1 MIWQIYKVFFTYHF
15 TRSLS
20 FVAAAKFS
28 LFTFHF
34 SLKIANFANSFAKLQ
49 CTRQFK
55 EKQAF
60 LLHCSRFFVTLASPK
75 LLHLG
80 KAQINLAFHSTFRN
94 FANKNKTFY
103 NTTMLQIRCKNNN
116 MTKSFPEGT
125 SLLDVYQEFADDIKL
140 PYPVVSAKV
149 NNASQGLKFRLY
161 QNRDVEFL
169 DAREGSGHRVY
180 VRSLCFVLY
189 KATQDLFP
197 GSKLFIEHTISRG
210 YYCNFKKKGYEPM
223 VEGDVEKIRERMQEI
238 INLDMPFRRNEAT
251 TEEAL
256 RVFAERGL
264 TDKVKLLESS
274 GQIYSDYYMLGDTA
288 DYYYGPL
295 VPSAGYL
302 TVWGLETYHDGM
314 LLRVPDW
321 NNPTQL
327 AEKVDM
333 PKTYEMFAEKTKWDI
348 IMRLSNAG
356 DVNKAILKGHAS
368 ELIQVSEALQEKK
381 IVQIAE
387 EIDRR
392 FHDEENPVRMVLIT
406 GPSSS
411 GKTTFCKRLS
421 VQLLACGLRPLSF
434 STDDYF
440 VNRLD
445 TPKLPNGDYDF
456 DNIETVEYHLLEDH
470 LLRLMKGERVEI
482 PEYNFV
488 TGKREWNGKKL
499 KLAGDTVLIIEGIH
513 ALNPLLTK
521 KIPDS
526 LKYKIYISALTS
538 ISLDDHN
545 WIPVR
550 DNRLLRRII
559 RDYNKGAYTAQQTI
573 AQWKNVCEAEDQ
585 WIFPFQETADAMFNS
600 ALNIEFA
607 VLRTHAEI
615 ILASVPKNC
624 DEYAEA
630 HRLLKFLR
638 YFIPISDKEIPP
650 TSIMRE
656 FVGGSSFKYPR

>member
-1 MIWQIYKVFFTYHF
+1 M
-15 TRSLS
+15 
-20 FVAAAKFS
+20 
-28 LFTFHF
+28 
-34 SLKIANFANSFAKLQ
+34 
-49 CTRQFK
+49 
-55 EKQAF
+55 
-60 LLHCSRFFVTLASPK
+60 LH
-75 LLHLG
+75 
-80 KAQINLAFHSTFRN
+80 
-94 FANKNKTFY
+94 
-103 NTTMLQIRCKNNN
+103 IRCKNNN
-116 MTKSFPEGT
+116 VTKAFPEGC
-125 SLLDVYQEFADDIKL
+125 SLLDVYQEFADEIKL

-149 NNASQGLKFRLY
+149 NNASEGLKFRLY

-180 VRSLCFVLY
+180 VRSLCFLLY
-189 KATQDLFP
+189 KATQDVFP

-210 YYCNFKKKGYEPM
+210 YYCNFKKKNN
-223 VEGDVEKIRERMQEI
+223 EGLTNGDIEQICERMKEI
-238 INLDMPFRRNEAT
+238 VNLDMPFRRTEAT
-251 TEEAL
+251 NEEAI
-256 RVFAERGL
+256 RVFSERGFS
-264 TDKVKLLESS
+264 DKVKLLETS

-302 TVWGLETYHDGM
+302 KVFGLEPYHDGM

-321 NNPTQL
+321 NNPTIL

-333 PKTYEMFAEKTKWDI
+333 PKTYEMFREKTKWDI

-387 EIDRR
+387 DIERR
-392 FHDEENPVRMVLIT
+392 FHAEENPIRLVLIT

-421 VQLLACGLRPLSF
+421 IQLLACGLRPMSF

-440 VNRLD
+440 VNRVD

-456 DNIETVEYHLLEDH
+456 DNIETVDYALLEDH
-470 LLRLMKGERVEI
+470 LSRLMKGERVEV
-482 PEYNFV
+482 PEYNFT

-513 ALNPLLTK
+513 ALNPKLTQN
-521 KIPDS
+521 IEDS
-526 LKYKIYISALTS
+526 LKYRIYISALTS

-559 RDYNKGAYTAQQTI
+559 RDYNKGAYTARETI
-573 AQWKNVCEAEDQ
+573 AQWKNVCEAEDK
-585 WIFPFQETADAMFNS
+585 WIFPYQETADAMFNS

-615 ILASVPKNC
+615 ILSSVQ
-624 DEYAEA
+624 
-630 HRLLKFLR
+630 RLKFIH
-638 YFIPISDKEIPP
+638 YFLPVSDKEIPP

-656 FVGGSSFKYPR
+656 FVGGSSFKY

>member
-1 MIWQIYKVFFTYHF
+1 
-15 TRSLS
+15 
-20 FVAAAKFS
+20 
-28 LFTFHF
+28 
-34 SLKIANFANSFAKLQ
+34 
-49 CTRQFK
+49 
-55 EKQAF
+55 
-60 LLHCSRFFVTLASPK
+60 
-75 LLHLG
+75 
-80 KAQINLAFHSTFRN
+80 
-94 FANKNKTFY
+94 
-103 NTTMLQIRCKNNN
+103 MLQIRCKNNN
-116 MTKSFPEGT
+116 VTKSFPEGV

-149 NNASQGLKFRLY
+149 NNASQGLKFRVF
-161 QNRDVEFL
+161 QNRDVEFM
-169 DAREGSGHRVY
+169 DARQGSGHRVY
-180 VRSLCFVLY
+180 VRSLCFLLY
-189 KATQDLFP
+189 KATQDVFP

-210 YYCNFKKKGYEPM
+210 YYCNFKKKSNEPLSD
-223 VEGDVEKIRERMQEI
+223 GDVELICERMQEI
-238 INLDMPFRRNEAT
+238 VNLDMPFRRTEAT
-251 TEEAL
+251 NEEAI
-256 RVFAERGL
+256 RVFAERGFA
-264 TDKVKLLESS
+264 DKVKLLETS
-274 GQIYSDYYMLGDTA
+274 GQIYSDYYTLGDTA
-288 DYYYGPL
+288 DYYHGPL

-302 TVWGLETYHDGM
+302 KVFGLEPYHDGM

-321 NNPTQL
+321 NNPTIL

-333 PKTYEMFAEKTKWDI
+333 PKTYEMFAEKTRWDI

-387 EIDRR
+387 DIERR
-392 FHDEENPVRMVLIT
+392 FHAEENPIRLVLIT

-421 VQLLACGLRPLSF
+421 IQLLACGLRPLSF

-440 VNRLD
+440 VNRVD

-456 DNIETVEYHLLEDH
+456 DNIEAVDYHLLEDH
-470 LLRLMKGERVEI
+470 LTRLMKGERVEI
-482 PEYNFV
+482 PEYNFT

-513 ALNPLLTK
+513 ALNPLLTQQ
-521 KIPDS
+521 INNS

-545 WIPVR
+545 WIPVH

-559 RDYNKGAYTAQQTI
+559 RDYNKGAFTAQETI
-573 AQWKNVCEAEDQ
+573 AQWDNVCQAEDR
-585 WIFPFQETADAMFNS
+585 WISPYQETADVMFNS

-615 ILASVPKNC
+615 ILSSVPKNC
-624 DEYAEA
+624 KEYSEA
-630 HRLLKFLR
+630 HRLLKFIH
-638 YFIPISDKEIPP
+638 YFLPVSDKEIPP

-656 FVGGSSFKYPR
+656 FLGGSSFKY

>member
-1 MIWQIYKVFFTYHF
+1 
-15 TRSLS
+15 
-20 FVAAAKFS
+20 
-28 LFTFHF
+28 
-34 SLKIANFANSFAKLQ
+34 
-49 CTRQFK
+49 
-55 EKQAF
+55 
-60 LLHCSRFFVTLASPK
+60 
-75 LLHLG
+75 
-80 KAQINLAFHSTFRN
+80 
-94 FANKNKTFY
+94 
-103 NTTMLQIRCKNNN
+103 MLQIRCKNNN
-116 MTKSFPEGT
+116 VTKSFPEGT
-125 SLLDVYQEFADDIKL
+125 SLLDVYQEFADEIHL

-149 NNASQGLKFRLY
+149 NNTSQGLKFRLY

-180 VRSLCFVLY
+180 VRSLCFLLY
-189 KATQDLFP
+189 KATQDVFP
-197 GSKLFIEHTISRG
+197 GSKLFIEHSLSRG
-210 YYCNFKKKGYEPM
+210 YYCNFKKGTRSQVTDK
-223 VEGDVEKIRERMQEI
+223 DVAQIKTRMQEI
-238 INLDMPFRRNEAT
+238 VDLDMPFRRTEAT
-251 TEEAL
+251 TEEAI
-256 RVFAERGL
+256 RVFTERGFS
-264 TDKVKLLESS
+264 DKVKLLETS
-274 GQIYSDYYMLGDTA
+274 GQIYSDYYMLGDTV

-302 TVWGLETYHDGM
+302 KVWDLERFEDGL

-321 NNPTQL
+321 NNPSQV
-327 AEKVDM
+327 AEKVAQ
-333 PKTYEMFAEKTKWDI
+333 PKTFGMFAEKTRWDI

-356 DVNKAILKGHAS
+356 DVNKAIMRGYAS

-392 FHDEENPVRMVLIT
+392 FHQKKNPVRIVLIT

-421 VQLLACGLRPLSF
+421 VQLLACGLRPVSF

-456 DNIETVEYHLLEDH
+456 DNIETVDYHLMEDH
-470 LLRLMKGERVEI
+470 LMRLMAGERVEI

-488 TGKREWNGKKL
+488 TGKREYNGKKL
-499 KLAGDTVLIIEGIH
+499 KLNSDTVLIIEGIH
-513 ALNPLLTK
+513 ALNPLLTQ
-521 KIPDS
+521 KIDDS

-585 WIFPFQETADAMFNS
+585 WIFPFQETADVMFNS

-607 VLRTHAEI
+607 VLRTHAEL
-615 ILASVPKNC
+615 ILTSVPKNC
-624 DEYAEA
+624 EEYAEA

-638 YFIPISDKEIPP
+638 FFLPVSDKEIPP

-656 FVGGSSFKYPR
+656 FVGGSSFKY

>member
-1 MIWQIYKVFFTYHF
+1 
-15 TRSLS
+15 
-20 FVAAAKFS
+20 
-28 LFTFHF
+28 
-34 SLKIANFANSFAKLQ
+34 
-49 CTRQFK
+49 
-55 EKQAF
+55 
-60 LLHCSRFFVTLASPK
+60 
-75 LLHLG
+75 
-80 KAQINLAFHSTFRN
+80 
-94 FANKNKTFY
+94 
-103 NTTMLQIRCKNNN
+103 MLQIRCKNNN
-116 MTKSFPEGT
+116 KTKSFPEGT
-125 SLLDVYQEFADDIKL
+125 SLLDVYHEFADEL
-140 PYPVVSAKV
+140 QMPYPVVSAKV
-149 NNASQGLKFRLY
+149 NNASQGLKFRLF

-169 DAREGSGHRVY
+169 DARQGSGHRVY

-189 KATQDLFP
+189 KAASDVFP

-210 YYCNFKKKGYEPM
+210 YYCNFKKKGGEPLA
-223 VEGDVEKIRERMQEI
+223 EGDVERIHKRMEEI
-238 INLDMPFRRNEAT
+238 IALDMPFRRSEAT
-251 TEEAL
+251 NEEAI
-256 RVFAERGL
+256 RVFAERGF
-264 TDKVKLLESS
+264 TDKVKLLETS
-274 GQIYSDYYMLGDTA
+274 GQIYSDYYMLGDTV

-302 TVWGLETYHDGM
+302 KVWDVEPYHDGM

-321 NNPTQL
+321 HNPLVL

-333 PKTYEMFAEKTKWDI
+333 PKTYEMFAEKTRWDI

-356 DVNKAILKGHAS
+356 DVNKAIMKGHAS

-392 FHDEENPVRMVLIT
+392 FRAEENPVRLVLIT

-421 VQLLACGLRPLSF
+421 IQLLACGLRPYSI

-440 VNRLD
+440 VNRVD

-456 DNIETVEYHLLEDH
+456 DNIEAVEYSLLEDH
-470 LLRLMKGERVEI
+470 LTRLMKGERVEV

-488 TGKREWNGKKL
+488 TGKREYNGKKV
-499 KLAGDTVLIIEGIH
+499 KLSSDSVLIIEGIH
-513 ALNPLLTK
+513 ALNPLLTQKIDDSK
-521 KIPDS
+521 KF
-526 LKYKIYISALTS
+526 KIYISALTS

-559 RDYNKGAYTAQQTI
+559 RDYNKGAFTAQQTI
-573 AQWKNVCEAEDQ
+573 SQWKNVCEAEDK

-615 ILASVPKNC
+615 ILSSVPKNC
-624 DEYAEA
+624 PEYSEA
-630 HRLLKFLR
+630 HRLLKFIH
-638 YFIPISDKEIPP
+638 YFIPVDDKEIPP

-656 FVGGSSFKYPR
+656 FVGGSSFKYR

>member
-1 MIWQIYKVFFTYHF
+1 
-15 TRSLS
+15 L
-20 FVAAAKFS
+20 
-28 LFTFHF
+28 
-34 SLKIANFANSFAKLQ
+34 
-49 CTRQFK
+49 
-55 EKQAF
+55 
-60 LLHCSRFFVTLASPK
+60 
-75 LLHLG
+75 
-80 KAQINLAFHSTFRN
+80 
-94 FANKNKTFY
+94 
-103 NTTMLQIRCKNNN
+103 LQIRCKNNN
-116 MTKSFPEGT
+116 VTKSFPEGC
-125 SLLDVYQEFADDIKL
+125 SLLEVYQEFADEIKL

-149 NNASQGLKFRLY
+149 NNTPQGLKFRLY

-169 DAREGSGHRVY
+169 DAREGSGHHAY

-210 YYCNFKKKGYEPM
+210 YYCNFKKKTGEPLTD
-223 VEGDVEKIRERMQEI
+223 GDVEQLNKRIQEI

-251 TEEAL
+251 NEETI
-256 RVFAERGL
+256 RVFVERGL
-264 TDKVKLLESS
+264 TDKVKLLETS

-302 TVWGLETYHDGM
+302 TVWGLERYHDGM

-321 NNPTQL
+321 YNPTLL

-333 PKTYEMFAEKTKWDI
+333 PKTYSMFAEKTRWDI
-348 IMRLSNAG
+348 IMHLSNAG

-387 EIDRR
+387 EIARKN
-392 FHDEENPVRMVLIT
+392 EVMQTSNSKSQTPLVLIT

-421 VQLLACGLRPLSF
+421 IQLLACGLRPLSI

-456 DNIETVEYHLLEDH
+456 DNIETVDYHLLEDH
-470 LLRLMKGERVEI
+470 LTKLMRGERIEV

-488 TGKREWNGKKL
+488 TGKREWNGKRL
-499 KLAGDTVLIIEGIH
+499 KLSGDTVLIIEGIH

-521 KIPDS
+521 NIPDET
-526 LKYKIYISALTS
+526 KFKIYISALTS

-573 AQWKNVCEAEDQ
+573 SQWKNVCEAEDK
-585 WIFPFQETADAMFNS
+585 WIFPYQETADVMFNS

-607 VLRTHAEI
+607 VLRTHAEL
-615 ILASVPKNC
+615 ILSSVPKNC
-624 DEYAEA
+624 PEYSEA
-630 HRLLKFLR
+630 HRLLKFIR
-638 YFIPISDKEIPP
+638 FFIPISDKEIPP

-656 FVGGSSFKYPR
+656 FVGGSSFKY

>member
-1 MIWQIYKVFFTYHF
+1 
-15 TRSLS
+15 
-20 FVAAAKFS
+20 
-28 LFTFHF
+28 
-34 SLKIANFANSFAKLQ
+34 
-49 CTRQFK
+49 
-55 EKQAF
+55 
-60 LLHCSRFFVTLASPK
+60 
-75 LLHLG
+75 
-80 KAQINLAFHSTFRN
+80 
-94 FANKNKTFY
+94 
-103 NTTMLQIRCKNNN
+103 MLQIRCKNINK
-116 MTKSFPEGT
+116 TKSFPEGS
-125 SLLDVYQEFADDIKL
+125 SLLDVYQAFADEIQL
-140 PYPVVSAKV
+140 PYPVISAKV
-149 NNASQGLKFRLY
+149 NNTSQGLKFRLY

-169 DAREGSGHRVY
+169 DARVGSGFRVY

-189 KATQDLFP
+189 KATQDVFA
-197 GSKLFIEHTISRG
+197 GSKLFIEHSLSRG
-210 YYCNFKKKGYEPM
+210 YYCNFKKKNGETLT
-223 VEGDVEKIRERMQEI
+223 EGDVELISQRMQEI
-238 INLDMPFRRNEAT
+238 IDLDMPFRRTEAT
-251 TEEAL
+251 NEEAV
-256 RVFAERGL
+256 RIFADRNL
-264 TDKVKLLESS
+264 MDKVKLLETS
-274 GQIYSDYYMLGDTA
+274 GHAYTDYYTLGDTV

-295 VPSAGYL
+295 VPSTSYL
-302 TVWGLETYHDGM
+302 KVWGLETYQDGM

-321 NNPTQL
+321 NNPSKI

-333 PKTYEMFAEKTKWDI
+333 PKTFEMFAEKTRWDI

-356 DVNKAILKGHAS
+356 DVNKAIMRGHAS

-392 FHDEENPVRMVLIT
+392 FHDEEKPIKIVLIT

-421 VQLLACGLRPLSF
+421 IQLLACGLRPLSI

-440 VNRLD
+440 VNRVD
-445 TPKLPNGDYDF
+445 TPLLPNGDYDF
-456 DNIETVEYHLLEDH
+456 DNIETVDYHMLEDH
-470 LLRLMKGERVEI
+470 LTRLMKGERVEV
-482 PEYNFV
+482 PEYNFT

-499 KLAGDTVLIIEGIH
+499 KLSGDTVLIIEGIH

-521 KIPDS
+521 DINDN

-559 RDYNKGAYTAQQTI
+559 RDYNKGAFTAQQTI
-573 AQWKNVCEAEDQ
+573 AQWKNVCEAEDR
-585 WIFPFQETADAMFNS
+585 WIFPFQETADVMFNS

-607 VLRTHAEI
+607 VLRIHAEI

-624 DEYAEA
+624 PEYAEA
-630 HRLLKFLR
+630 HRLMKFIH
-638 YFIPISDKEIPP
+638 YFLPVSDKEIPP

-656 FVGGSSFKYPR
+656 FVGGSSFKY

>member
-1 MIWQIYKVFFTYHF
+1 
-15 TRSLS
+15 
-20 FVAAAKFS
+20 
-28 LFTFHF
+28 
-34 SLKIANFANSFAKLQ
+34 
-49 CTRQFK
+49 
-55 EKQAF
+55 
-60 LLHCSRFFVTLASPK
+60 
-75 LLHLG
+75 
-80 KAQINLAFHSTFRN
+80 
-94 FANKNKTFY
+94 
-103 NTTMLQIRCKNNN
+103 MLQIRCKNNN
-116 MTKSFPEGT
+116 VTKSFPEGS
-125 SLLDVYQEFADDIKL
+125 SLLDVYQEFADDIRL

-149 NNASQGLKFRLY
+149 NNTSQGLKFRLY

-180 VRSLCFVLY
+180 VRSLSFLLY
-189 KATQDLFP
+189 KATQDVYP
-197 GSKLFIEHTISRG
+197 GSKLFIEHSLSRG
-210 YYCNFKKKGYEPM
+210 YYCNFKKKSAETLTD
-223 VEGDVEKIRERMQEI
+223 EDVEKIKQRMHEI
-238 INLDMPFRRNEAT
+238 VDLDMPFRRTEAT
-251 TEEAL
+251 NEEAI
-256 RVFAERGL
+256 RVFSERGFA
-264 TDKVKLLESS
+264 DKVKLLETS
-274 GQIYSDYYMLGDTA
+274 GHIYSDYYTLGDTV

-302 TVWGLETYHDGM
+302 NVWDLERYEDGL

-321 NNPTQL
+321 NNPL
-327 AEKVDM
+327 KVAEKIPQ
-333 PKTYEMFAEKTKWDI
+333 PKTFEMFAEKTRWDI

-356 DVNKAILKGHAS
+356 DVNKAIMRGYAS

-387 EIDRR
+387 EIERR
-392 FHDEENPVRMVLIT
+392 FHREQDPVRIVLIT

-421 VQLLACGLRPLSF
+421 VQLLACGLRPVSF

-440 VNRLD
+440 VNRVD

-456 DNIETVEYHLLEDH
+456 DNIETVEYALLEDH
-470 LLRLMKGERVEI
+470 LLRLMNGERVEI

-488 TGKREWNGKKL
+488 TGKREYNGKKL
-499 KLAGDTVLIIEGIH
+499 KLGNDTVLIIEGIH

-521 KIPDS
+521 KIPDT
-526 LKYKIYISALTS
+526 LKYKVFISALTS

-545 WIPVR
+545 WIPTR

-573 AQWKNVCEAEDQ
+573 AQWKNVLAAEEQ
-585 WIFPFQETADAMFNS
+585 WISPFQETADVMFNS

-615 ILASVPKNC
+615 ILASVPRNC
-624 DEYAEA
+624 PEYAEA
-630 HRLLKFLR
+630 HRLLKFIHFFL
-638 YFIPISDKEIPP
+638 PVSDKEIPP

-656 FVGGSSFKYPR
+656 FVGGSSFKYPK

>member
-1 MIWQIYKVFFTYHF
+1 
-15 TRSLS
+15 
-20 FVAAAKFS
+20 
-28 LFTFHF
+28 
-34 SLKIANFANSFAKLQ
+34 
-49 CTRQFK
+49 
-55 EKQAF
+55 
-60 LLHCSRFFVTLASPK
+60 
-75 LLHLG
+75 
-80 KAQINLAFHSTFRN
+80 
-94 FANKNKTFY
+94 
-103 NTTMLQIRCKNNN
+103 MLQIRCKNNN
-116 MTKSFPEGT
+116 VTKSFPEGC
-125 SLLDVYQEFADDIKL
+125 SLLDVYQEFQDEINL

-149 NNASQGLKFRLY
+149 NNASQGLKFRLF
-161 QNRDVEFL
+161 QNRDVEFM

-180 VRSLCFVLY
+180 VRSLSFVLY
-189 KATQDLFP
+189 KATQDIFP
-197 GSKLFIEHTISRG
+197 GSKLFIEHSLCRG
-210 YYCNFKKKGYEPM
+210 YYCNFKKKALEPLTDS
-223 VEGDVEKIRERMQEI
+223 DVDQIRQRMKEI
-238 INLDMPFRRNEAT
+238 IDLDMPFRRTEAT
-251 TEEAL
+251 NEEAI
-256 RVFAERGL
+256 RVFAERGFS
-264 TDKVKLLESS
+264 DKVKLLETS
-274 GQIYSDYYMLGDTA
+274 GQIYSDYYTLGDTV

-302 TVWGLETYHDGM
+302 KVWGLERYEQGL

-321 NNPTQL
+321 NNPNQL
-327 AEKVDM
+327 AEKVDQ
-333 PKTYEMFAEKTKWDI
+333 PKTFEMFAEKTKWDI

-356 DVNKAILKGHAS
+356 DVNKAIMRGHAS

-387 EIDRR
+387 EIDSR
-392 FHDEENPVRMVLIT
+392 FHREKDPVRIVLIT

-421 VQLLACGLRPLSF
+421 VQLLACGLRPISF

-440 VNRLD
+440 VNRVD

-456 DNIETVEYHLLEDH
+456 DNIETVEYSLLEDH
-470 LLRLMKGERVEI
+470 LLRLMQGERVEI

-499 KLAGDTVLIIEGIH
+499 KLGSDTVLIIEGIH

-521 KIPDS
+521 NIPDAI
-526 LKYKIYISALTS
+526 KYKVYISALTS

-573 AQWKNVCEAEDQ
+573 AQWKNVLEAENQ
-585 WIFPFQETADAMFNS
+585 WIFPYQESADAMFNS

-615 ILASVPKNC
+615 ILSSVPKNC
-624 DEYAEA
+624 PEYSEA
-630 HRLLKFLR
+630 HRLLKFIHFFL
-638 YFIPISDKEIPP
+638 PVSDKEIPP

-656 FVGGSSFKYPR
+656 FVGGSSFKY

>member
-1 MIWQIYKVFFTYHF
+1 M
-15 TRSLS
+15 
-20 FVAAAKFS
+20 
-28 LFTFHF
+28 
-34 SLKIANFANSFAKLQ
+34 
-49 CTRQFK
+49 
-55 EKQAF
+55 
-60 LLHCSRFFVTLASPK
+60 
-75 LLHLG
+75 
-80 KAQINLAFHSTFRN
+80 
-94 FANKNKTFY
+94 
-103 NTTMLQIRCKNNN
+103 
-116 MTKSFPEGT
+116 
-125 SLLDVYQEFADDIKL
+125 DVYQEFQEEIKL

-149 NNASQGLKFRLY
+149 NNVSQGLKFRLF

-169 DAREGSGHRVY
+169 DARDGSGHRAY
-180 VRSLCFVLY
+180 VRSLSFVLY

-197 GSKLFIEHTISRG
+197 GSKLFIEHSLCRG
-210 YYCNFKKKGYEPM
+210 YYCNFKKRTPDALTDD
-223 VEGDVEKIRERMQEI
+223 DVKQICRRIQEI
-238 INLDMPFRRNEAT
+238 IDLDMPFRRTEAT
-251 TEEAL
+251 NEEAI
-256 RVFAERGL
+256 RVFTDRGFS
-264 TDKVKLLESS
+264 DKVKLLETS
-274 GQIYSDYYMLGDTA
+274 GQIYSDYYTLGDTV

-302 TVWGLETYHDGM
+302 KVWGLERYEQGM

-321 NNPTQL
+321 NDPSRL
-327 AEKVDM
+327 AEKVAQ
-333 PKTYEMFAEKTKWDI
+333 PKTFEMFAEKTRWDI

-356 DVNKAILKGHAS
+356 DVNKAIMRGHAS

-392 FHDEENPVRMVLIT
+392 FHRKKNPVRLVLIT

-411 GKTTFCKRLS
+411 GKSTFCKRLS
-421 VQLLACGLRPLSF
+421 VQLLACGLRPISF

-440 VNRLD
+440 VNRVD

-456 DNIETVEYHLLEDH
+456 DNVAAVDYKLLGEHLA
-470 LLRLMKGERVEI
+470 RLMKGETVEV

-488 TGKREWNGKKL
+488 TGKREFNGKRL
-499 KLAGDTVLIIEGIH
+499 RLSGDTVLIIEGIH

-521 KIPDS
+521 DVDDA

-559 RDYNKGAYTAQQTI
+559 RDYNKGAFTAQQTI
-573 AQWKNVCEAEDQ
+573 SQWKNVCEAEEQ
-585 WIFPFQETADAMFNS
+585 WIFPYQETADVMFNS

-607 VLRTHAEI
+607 VLRIHAEL
-615 ILASVPKNC
+615 ILSSVPKNC
-624 DEYAEA
+624 PEYAEA
-630 HRLLKFLR
+630 HRLLKFIH
-638 YFIPISDKEIPP
+638 YFLPISDKEIPP

-656 FVGGSSFKYPR
+656 FVGGSSFKY

>member
-1 MIWQIYKVFFTYHF
+1 
-15 TRSLS
+15 
-20 FVAAAKFS
+20 
-28 LFTFHF
+28 
-34 SLKIANFANSFAKLQ
+34 
-49 CTRQFK
+49 
-55 EKQAF
+55 
-60 LLHCSRFFVTLASPK
+60 
-75 LLHLG
+75 
-80 KAQINLAFHSTFRN
+80 
-94 FANKNKTFY
+94 
-103 NTTMLQIRCKNNN
+103 MLQIRCKNNN
-116 MTKSFPEGT
+116 VTKSFPEGT
-125 SLLDVYQEFADDIKL
+125 SLLDVYQEFADEIHL

-149 NNASQGLKFRLY
+149 NNTSQGLKFRLY

-180 VRSLCFVLY
+180 VRSLCFLLY
-189 KATQDLFP
+189 KATQDVFP
-197 GSKLFIEHTISRG
+197 GSKLFIEHSLSRG
-210 YYCNFKKKGYEPM
+210 YYCNFKKGTRSQVTDE
-223 VEGDVEKIRERMQEI
+223 DVAQIKARMQEI
-238 INLDMPFRRNEAT
+238 VDLDMPFRRTEAT
-251 TEEAL
+251 TEEAI
-256 RVFAERGL
+256 RVFTERGFQ
-264 TDKVKLLESS
+264 DKVKLLETS
-274 GQIYSDYYMLGDTA
+274 GQIYSDYYMLGDTV

-302 TVWGLETYHDGM
+302 KVWDLERFEDGL

-321 NNPTQL
+321 NNPSQV
-327 AEKVDM
+327 AEKVAQ
-333 PKTYEMFAEKTKWDI
+333 PKTFGMFAEKTRWDI

-356 DVNKAILKGHAS
+356 DVNKAIMRGYAS

-381 IVQIAE
+381 IVKIAE

-392 FHDEENPVRMVLIT
+392 FHQKENPVRIVLIT

-421 VQLLACGLRPLSF
+421 VQLLACGLRPVSF

-456 DNIETVEYHLLEDH
+456 DNIETVDYHLMEDH
-470 LLRLMKGERVEI
+470 LMRLMAGERVEI

-488 TGKREWNGKKL
+488 TGKREYNGKKL
-499 KLAGDTVLIIEGIH
+499 KLNSDTVLIIEGIH
-513 ALNPLLTK
+513 ALNPLLTQ
-521 KIPDS
+521 KIDDS

-585 WIFPFQETADAMFNS
+585 WIFPCQETADVMFNS

-607 VLRTHAEI
+607 VLRTHAEL
-615 ILASVPKNC
+615 ILTSVPKNC
-624 DEYAEA
+624 EEYAEA

-638 YFIPISDKEIPP
+638 FFLPVSDKEIPP

-656 FVGGSSFKYPR
+656 FVGGSSFKY

>member
-1 MIWQIYKVFFTYHF
+1 
-15 TRSLS
+15 
-20 FVAAAKFS
+20 
-28 LFTFHF
+28 
-34 SLKIANFANSFAKLQ
+34 
-49 CTRQFK
+49 
-55 EKQAF
+55 
-60 LLHCSRFFVTLASPK
+60 
-75 LLHLG
+75 
-80 KAQINLAFHSTFRN
+80 
-94 FANKNKTFY
+94 
-103 NTTMLQIRCKNNN
+103 MLQIRCKNNN
-116 MTKSFPEGT
+116 VTKSFPEGS
-125 SLLDVYQEFADDIKL
+125 SLLDVYQEFADEIRL

-149 NNASQGLKFRLY
+149 NNTSQGLKFRLY

-180 VRSLCFVLY
+180 VRSLCFLLY
-189 KATQDLFP
+189 KATQDMFP
-197 GSKLFIEHTISRG
+197 GSKLFIEHSLSRG
-210 YYCNFKKKGYEPM
+210 YYCNFKKKTAESLQDD
-223 VEGDVEKIRERMQEI
+223 DVFQIKARMKEI
-238 INLDMPFRRNEAT
+238 VGLDMPFRRTEAT
-251 TEEAL
+251 TEEAV
-256 RVFAERGL
+256 RVFTERGFQ
-264 TDKVKLLESS
+264 DKVKLLETS
-274 GQIYSDYYMLGDTA
+274 GQAYSDYYTLGDTV

-302 TVWGLETYHDGM
+302 QVWDLERYEEGL

-321 NNPTQL
+321 NNPSRV
-327 AEKVDM
+327 AEKVAQ
-333 PKTYEMFAEKTKWDI
+333 PKTFSMFAEKTRWDI

-356 DVNKAILKGHAS
+356 DVNKAIMRGYAS

-392 FHDEENPVRMVLIT
+392 FHQEKDPVRIVLIT

-421 VQLLACGLRPLSF
+421 IQLLACGLRPVSF

-456 DNIETVEYHLLEDH
+456 DNIETVDYHLMEDH
-470 LLRLMKGERVEI
+470 LMRLMAGERVEI

-488 TGKREWNGKKL
+488 TGKREYNGKRL
-499 KLAGDTVLIIEGIH
+499 KLGSDTVLIIEGIH
-513 ALNPLLTK
+513 ALNPLLTQ
-521 KIPDS
+521 KIDDT

-559 RDYNKGAYTAQQTI
+559 RDYNKGAYTARQTI
-573 AQWKNVCEAEDQ
+573 AQWKNVCEAEDR

-615 ILASVPKNC
+615 ILSSVPRNC
-624 DEYAEA
+624 PEYAEA
-630 HRLLKFLR
+630 HRLLKFIHFFL
-638 YFIPISDKEIPP
+638 PVSDKEIPP

-656 FVGGSSFKYPR
+656 FVGGSSFKY

>member
-1 MIWQIYKVFFTYHF
+1 
-15 TRSLS
+15 
-20 FVAAAKFS
+20 
-28 LFTFHF
+28 
-34 SLKIANFANSFAKLQ
+34 
-49 CTRQFK
+49 
-55 EKQAF
+55 
-60 LLHCSRFFVTLASPK
+60 
-75 LLHLG
+75 
-80 KAQINLAFHSTFRN
+80 
-94 FANKNKTFY
+94 
-103 NTTMLQIRCKNNN
+103 MLQIRCKNNN
-116 MTKSFPEGT
+116 VTKSFPEGT
-125 SLLDVYQEFADDIKL
+125 SLLDVYQEFADEIRL

-149 NNASQGLKFRLY
+149 NNTSQGLKFRLY

-180 VRSLCFVLY
+180 VRSLSFLLY

-197 GSKLFIEHTISRG
+197 GSKLFIEHSLSRG
-210 YYCNFKKKGYEPM
+210 YYCNFKKKSTGNSSDHPAHPGTPPRSALPLVSDKNFGGEK
-223 VEGDVEKIRERMQEI
+223 VTDEDVAKIKARMQEI
-238 INLDMPFRRNEAT
+238 VNLDMPFRRTEAT
-251 TEEAL
+251 TEEAI
-256 RVFAERGL
+256 RVFTERGFQ
-264 TDKVKLLESS
+264 DKVKLLETS
-274 GQIYSDYYMLGDTA
+274 GQIYSDYYTLGDTV

-302 TVWGLETYHDGM
+302 QVWDLERYEEGL

-321 NNPTQL
+321 NNPSKV
-327 AEKVDM
+327 AEKVAQ
-333 PKTYEMFAEKTKWDI
+333 PKTFGMFAEKTRWDI

-356 DVNKAILKGHAS
+356 DVNKAIMRGYAS

-392 FHDEENPVRMVLIT
+392 FHQEKDPVRIVLIT

-421 VQLLACGLRPLSF
+421 VQLLACGLRPVSF

-440 VNRLD
+440 VNRVD

-456 DNIETVEYHLLEDH
+456 DNIETVDYHLMEDH
-470 LLRLMKGERVEI
+470 LMRLMAGERVEI

-488 TGKREWNGKKL
+488 TGKREMNGKKL
-499 KLAGDTVLIIEGIH
+499 KLGNDTVLIIEGIH
-513 ALNPLLTK
+513 ALNPLLTQK
-521 KIPDS
+521 LPDS

-585 WIFPFQETADAMFNS
+585 WIFPYQETADVSSRFFP
-600 ALNIEFA
+600 LKY
-607 VLRTHAEI
+607 
-615 ILASVPKNC
+615 ASPSV
-624 DEYAEA
+624 
-630 HRLLKFLR
+630 
-638 YFIPISDKEIPP
+638 
-650 TSIMRE
+650 TS
-656 FVGGSSFKYPR
+656 

>member
-1 MIWQIYKVFFTYHF
+1 
-15 TRSLS
+15 
-20 FVAAAKFS
+20 
-28 LFTFHF
+28 
-34 SLKIANFANSFAKLQ
+34 
-49 CTRQFK
+49 
-55 EKQAF
+55 
-60 LLHCSRFFVTLASPK
+60 
-75 LLHLG
+75 
-80 KAQINLAFHSTFRN
+80 
-94 FANKNKTFY
+94 
-103 NTTMLQIRCKNNN
+103 MLQIRCKNNN
-116 MTKSFPEGT
+116 VTKSFPEGT
-125 SLLDVYQEFADDIKL
+125 SLLDVYQEYANDINL

-180 VRSLCFVLY
+180 VRSLSFVLY
-189 KATQDLFP
+189 KATQDVFP
-197 GSKLFIEHTISRG
+197 GSKLFIEHSLCRG
-210 YYCNFKKKGYEPM
+210 YYCNFKKKNNEPLTD
-223 VEGDVEKIRERMQEI
+223 EDVTQIRQRMQEI
-238 INLDMPFRRNEAT
+238 IDLDMPFRRTEAT
-251 TEEAL
+251 TEEAI
-256 RVFAERGL
+256 RVFADRGFS
-264 TDKVKLLESS
+264 DKVKLLETS
-274 GQIYSDYYMLGDTA
+274 GQIYSDYYTLGDTV

-302 TVWGLETYHDGM
+302 KVWGLERYEEGL

-321 NNPTQL
+321 NNPLKL
-327 AEKVDM
+327 AEKVEQ
-333 PKTYEMFAEKTKWDI
+333 PKTFEMFAEKTRWDI

-356 DVNKAILKGHAS
+356 DVNKAIMRGHAS

-387 EIDRR
+387 EIERR
-392 FHDEENPVRMVLIT
+392 FHRENNHVRLVLIT

-421 VQLLACGLRPLSF
+421 VQLLACGLRPVSF

-440 VNRLD
+440 VNRVD

-456 DNIETVEYHLLEDH
+456 DNIEAVEYSLLEEHLLK
-470 LLRLMKGERVEI
+470 LMEGERVEI

-521 KIPDS
+521 NIPDAM
-526 LKYKIYISALTS
+526 KYKIYISALTS

-559 RDYNKGAYTAQQTI
+559 RDYNKGAFTAQQTI
-573 AQWKNVCEAEDQ
+573 AQWKNVLEAEDK
-585 WIFPFQETADAMFNS
+585 WIFPFQESADVMFNS

-624 DEYAEA
+624 AEYAEA
-630 HRLLKFLR
+630 HRLLKFIHFFL
-638 YFIPISDKEIPP
+638 PVSDKEIPP

-656 FVGGSSFKYPR
+656 FLGGSSFKY

>member
-1 MIWQIYKVFFTYHF
+1 
-15 TRSLS
+15 
-20 FVAAAKFS
+20 
-28 LFTFHF
+28 
-34 SLKIANFANSFAKLQ
+34 
-49 CTRQFK
+49 
-55 EKQAF
+55 
-60 LLHCSRFFVTLASPK
+60 
-75 LLHLG
+75 
-80 KAQINLAFHSTFRN
+80 
-94 FANKNKTFY
+94 
-103 NTTMLQIRCKNNN
+103 MLQIRCKNNN
-116 MTKSFPEGT
+116 VTKSFPEGC
-125 SLLDVYQEFADDIKL
+125 SLLDVYQEFQDDIKL

-180 VRSLCFVLY
+180 VRSLSFVLY
-189 KATQDLFP
+189 KATQDVFP
-197 GSKLFIEHTISRG
+197 GSKLFIEHSLCRG
-210 YYCNFKKKGYEPM
+210 YYCNFKKKNAEPLTD
-223 VEGDVEKIRERMQEI
+223 EDVALISQRMQEI
-238 INLDMPFRRNEAT
+238 INLDMPFRRTEAT
-251 TEEAL
+251 NEEAI
-256 RVFAERGL
+256 RVFAERGFS
-264 TDKVKLLESS
+264 DKVKLLETS
-274 GQIYSDYYMLGDTA
+274 GQIYSDYYTLGDTV

-302 TVWGLETYHDGM
+302 KVWGLERYEQGL

-321 NNPTQL
+321 NNPNQL
-327 AEKVDM
+327 AEKVDQ
-333 PKTYEMFAEKTKWDI
+333 PKTFEMFAEKTKWDI

-356 DVNKAILKGHAS
+356 DVNKAIMRGYAS

-387 EIDRR
+387 DIESR
-392 FHDEENPVRMVLIT
+392 FHREQDPVRIVLIT

-421 VQLLACGLRPLSF
+421 VQLLACGLRPVSF

-440 VNRLD
+440 VNRVD

-456 DNIETVEYHLLEDH
+456 DNIEAVEYSLLEDH
-470 LLRLMKGERVEI
+470 LLRLMQGERVEI

-499 KLAGDTVLIIEGIH
+499 KLGSDTVLIIEGIH

-559 RDYNKGAYTAQQTI
+559 RDYNKGAFTAQQTI
-573 AQWKNVCEAEDQ
+573 AQWKNVMEAENQ
-585 WIFPFQETADAMFNS
+585 WIFPYQESADVMFNS

-615 ILASVPKNC
+615 ILSSVPKNC
-624 DEYAEA
+624 PEYSEA
-630 HRLLKFLR
+630 HRLLKFIHFFL
-638 YFIPISDKEIPP
+638 PVSDKEIPP

-656 FVGGSSFKYPR
+656 FVGGSSFKY

>member
-1 MIWQIYKVFFTYHF
+1 
-15 TRSLS
+15 
-20 FVAAAKFS
+20 
-28 LFTFHF
+28 
-34 SLKIANFANSFAKLQ
+34 
-49 CTRQFK
+49 
-55 EKQAF
+55 
-60 LLHCSRFFVTLASPK
+60 
-75 LLHLG
+75 
-80 KAQINLAFHSTFRN
+80 
-94 FANKNKTFY
+94 
-103 NTTMLQIRCKNNN
+103 MLQIRCKNNN
-116 MTKSFPEGT
+116 KTKSFPEGT
-125 SLLDVYQEFADDIKL
+125 SLLDVYHEFADEL
-140 PYPVVSAKV
+140 QMPYPVVSAKV

-169 DAREGSGHRVY
+169 DARQGSGHRVY

-189 KATQDLFP
+189 KATSDVFP

-210 YYCNFKKKGYEPM
+210 YYCNFKKKGGEPLA
-223 VEGDVEKIRERMQEI
+223 EGDVELIHKRMEEI
-238 INLDMPFRRNEAT
+238 IALDMPFRRSEAT
-251 TEEAL
+251 NEEAI
-256 RVFAERGL
+256 RVFAERGF
-264 TDKVKLLESS
+264 TDKVKLLETS
-274 GQIYSDYYMLGDTA
+274 GQIYSDYYMLGDTV
-288 DYYYGPL
+288 DYYYAPL
-295 VPSAGYL
+295 VLSAGYL
-302 TVWGLETYHDGM
+302 KVWDVEPYHDGM

-321 NNPTQL
+321 NNPLVL

-333 PKTYEMFAEKTKWDI
+333 PKTYEMFAEKTRWDI

-356 DVNKAILKGHAS
+356 DVNKAIMKGHAS

-392 FHDEENPVRMVLIT
+392 FRAEENPVRLVLIT

-421 VQLLACGLRPLSF
+421 IQLLACGLRPYSI

-440 VNRLD
+440 VNRVD

-456 DNIETVEYHLLEDH
+456 DNIEAVEYSLLEDH
-470 LLRLMKGERVEI
+470 LTRLMKGERVEV

-488 TGKREWNGKKL
+488 TGKREYNGKKV
-499 KLAGDTVLIIEGIH
+499 KLSSDSVLIIEGIH
-513 ALNPLLTK
+513 ALNPLLTQKIDDSK
-521 KIPDS
+521 KF
-526 LKYKIYISALTS
+526 KIYISALTS

-559 RDYNKGAYTAQQTI
+559 RDYNKGAFTAQQTI
-573 AQWKNVCEAEDQ
+573 SQWKNVCEAEDK

-615 ILASVPKNC
+615 ILSSVPKNC
-624 DEYAEA
+624 PEYSEA
-630 HRLLKFLR
+630 HRLLKFIH
-638 YFIPISDKEIPP
+638 YFIPVSDKEIPP

-656 FVGGSSFKYPR
+656 FVGGSSFKYR

>member
-1 MIWQIYKVFFTYHF
+1 
-15 TRSLS
+15 
-20 FVAAAKFS
+20 
-28 LFTFHF
+28 
-34 SLKIANFANSFAKLQ
+34 
-49 CTRQFK
+49 
-55 EKQAF
+55 
-60 LLHCSRFFVTLASPK
+60 
-75 LLHLG
+75 
-80 KAQINLAFHSTFRN
+80 
-94 FANKNKTFY
+94 
-103 NTTMLQIRCKNNN
+103 MLQIRCKNNN
-116 MTKSFPEGT
+116 VTKSFPEGT
-125 SLLDVYQEFADDIKL
+125 SLLDIYQEFDEEIQL

-149 NNASQGLKFRLY
+149 NNVSQGLKFRVY

-180 VRSLCFVLY
+180 VRSLTFVLY
-189 KATQDLFP
+189 KATQDVFP
-197 GSKLFIEHTISRG
+197 GSKLFIEHSLCRG
-210 YYCNFKKKGYEPM
+210 YYCNFKKKGNEPLTND
-223 VEGDVEKIRERMQEI
+223 DVNSIRQRMQEI
-238 INLDMPFRRNEAT
+238 IDLDMPFRRTEAT
-251 TEEAL
+251 NEESI
-256 RVFAERGL
+256 RIFTERGF
-264 TDKVKLLESS
+264 TDKVKLLETS
-274 GQIYSDYYMLGDTA
+274 GQIYSDYYTLGDTV

-302 TVWGLETYHDGM
+302 KVWGLERYEEGM

-321 NNPTQL
+321 YNPLKL
-327 AEKVDM
+327 AEKVDQ
-333 PKTYEMFAEKTKWDI
+333 PKTFEMFAEKTRWDI

-356 DVNKAILKGHAS
+356 DVNKAIKRGHAS

-387 EIDRR
+387 EIERR
-392 FHDEENPVRMVLIT
+392 FHREENPTRLVLIT

-421 VQLLACGLRPLSF
+421 VQLLACGLRPVSF

-440 VNRLD
+440 VNRVD

-456 DNIETVEYHLLEDH
+456 DNIETVEYSLLEDH
-470 LLRLMKGERVEI
+470 LLRLMQGEKVEI

-488 TGKREWNGKKL
+488 TGKREYNGKKL
-499 KLAGDTVLIIEGIH
+499 KLSGDTVLIIEGIH

-521 KIPDS
+521 NIPDEV
-526 LKYKIYISALTS
+526 KYKIYISALTS

-545 WIPVR
+545 WIPTR

-573 AQWKNVCEAEDQ
+573 SQWKNVCLAEDQ
-585 WIFPFQETADAMFNS
+585 WIFPYQETADVMFNS

-615 ILASVPKNC
+615 ILASVPRNC
-624 DEYAEA
+624 PEYSEA
-630 HRLLKFLR
+630 HRLLKFIH
-638 YFIPISDKEIPP
+638 YFLPISDKEIPP

-656 FVGGSSFKYPR
+656 FVGGSSFKESSF